1 MALEI
6 PVSALAQNHSLMFIN
21 QIAVAG
27 WGLLVIAV
35 MAFILPT
42 LIIKRKRKIKNANL
56 LIYHNR
62 QQEPQQQPP
71 EQWKKAKTRI
81 EKLLYE
87 ITEHQP
93 INEPLRSRP
102 IESLNETGQ
111 YIFDNINKRNHTN
124 RVSINK
130 IAKPGLKSSRPPL
143 DVNELQSVATLAKR
157 LQSRNRHR
165 VTS

>member
-27 WGLLVIAV
+27 WGLLIIAV
-35 MAFILPT
+35 MVLILPA

-93 INEPLRSRP
+93 INEPVRSRP

-111 YIFDNINKRNHTN
+111 YIFDNIKKQN
-124 RVSINK
+124 RTKSISINK
-130 IAKPGLKSSRPPL
+130 IAKSGLKSSRPPL
-143 DVNELQSVATLAKR
+143 DVKELQNVATLAKR
-157 LQSRNRHR
+157 LHSRHR
-165 VTS
+165 HRITT